1 MEPELTALA
10 TSGATTVV
18 TLMASDAWNVVRSR
32 IVGLLRR
39 DSAVQGE
46 LDGVETEVDSERREV
61 VAAREG
67 GESTVIADLEAVWRV
82 RLRRVLREDPS
93 AAGALRELIAEG
105 GSASGAVHNTI
116 NGGEFR
122 QAVIQAGDIHG
133 DVHLG

>member
-1 MEPELTALA
+1 MESELTMLA

-18 TLMASDAWNVVRSR
+18 TLMASDAWNVMRSR

-39 DSAVQGE
+39 DSATRGDV
-46 LDGVETEVDSERREV
+46 DGVEIGVDSERREV
-61 VAAREG
+61 MAARDG
-67 GESTVIADLEAVWRV
+67 GGSTVIADLEAVWRV

-93 AAGALRELIAEG
+93 AADVLRELMAEG
-105 GSASGAVHNTI
+105 GSATGEVHNTI